1 MDDEKIKNL
10 IEEALQIL
18 QQRQEADVK
27 QLREE
32 NEQLKSDIA
41 WLKID
46 VERLQE
52 AVRQEV

>member
-32 NEQLKSDIA
+32 NEQLKSDNA